1 MNRRFAK
8 FLIFVLCGALMLI
21 AGCTTTAPSGG
32 AAPTPAAGTPQ
43 AATTT
48 PDLGTIVS
56 LLRTINE
63 QVSLVARNTQP
74 GTEGTMTGNIILFDA
89 SENPSSS
96 ITYGSSVVA
105 LPGGSC
111 DVVVFADEV
120 SMFTTVEEMKG
131 YTSRGINSRNK
142 QTCLD
147 VYACRSTVT
156 LDSDFSYLFVTYKPY
171 QSSNSLTRVTLS
183 YRCKST

>member
-1 MNRRFAK
+1 MNGRFAK
-8 FLIFVLCGALMLI
+8 FLIFILCGALILI

-32 AAPTPAAGTPQ
+32 AAPTPAATTQ
-43 AATTT
+43 VATTS

-56 LLRTINE
+56 LLRTISDK
-63 QVSLVARNTQP
+63 VSLVAENTQP
-74 GTEGTMTGNIILFDA
+74 ITVSTMTGNIVLFDT
-89 SENPSSS
+89 SDSPSNS

-105 LPGGSC
+105 LPGGTC
-111 DVVVFADEV
+111 DVVVFTDEV
-120 SMFTTVEEMKG
+120 SMFATLEEMKG

-171 QSSNSLTRVTLS
+171 QSSNRLDRVTLS
-183 YRCKST
+183 YRCSP